1 MSAKDKQ
8 LQTKVE
14 DEIKKYNTLKK
25 AFSTIYETEKDVQK
39 KRNESYEAINKIE
52 EQDNTELNS
61 IYKQFFSKMVELE
74 NFRTRHLKNINEKFL
89 PMTDYYPEKLRLSK
103 KSINDLM
110 ALKKQKEKNAK
121 EEQKAHSKNDV
132 DKAKNLGAQ
141 IAMQSEQERKQS
153 QDIEKNVC
161 LLEADRVKDNKYL
174 FLHYIHSE
182 LEYHAKA
189 LEKMSLLFNQINQ
202 IEPLEKMPDFIR
214 NYNIKTDLKEI
225 GIDMTE
231 IELQKERRMREQQKQ
246 VQKVFG
252 EQEGH

>member
-52 EQDNTELNS
+52 EQDNSELNR

-153 QDIEKNVC
+153 EDIEKNVC

-189 LEKMSLLFNQINQ
+189 LEKLSLLFNQINQ
-202 IEPLEKMPDFIR
+202 IEPLEKMPDFIS
-214 NYNIKTDLKEI
+214 NYNIKTQLQEI
-225 GIDMTE
+225 GIDMKE
-231 IELQKERRMREQQKQ
+231 IESKKERRMKEQEAQ

-252 EQEGH
+252 EQQSH

>member
-141 IAMQSEQERKQS
+141 IAMQNEQERKQS

-231 IELQKERRMREQQKQ
+231 IELQKEIRMREQQKQ